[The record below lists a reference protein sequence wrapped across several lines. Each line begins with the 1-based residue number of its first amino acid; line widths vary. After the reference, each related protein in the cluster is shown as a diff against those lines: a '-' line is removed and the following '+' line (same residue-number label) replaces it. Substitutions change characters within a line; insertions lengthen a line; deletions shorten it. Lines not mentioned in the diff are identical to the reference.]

1 VLLLVPAALLAATN
15 TALLLEE
22 YHPSRMHAALLG
34 TGLSDTTADFGDCT
48 CPAQVVDLSHNKLEL
63 VPADLG
69 WLGLSQLK
77 LEGNSRLRIPHIV
90 QQRGFK

>member
-1 VLLLVPAALLAATN
+1 MPACAN
-15 TALLLEE
+15 
-22 YHPSRMHAALLG
+22 HGCIP
-34 TGLSDTTADFGDCT
+34 
-48 CPAQVVDLSHNKLEL
+48 QVVDLSHNKLEL

-77 LEGNSRLRIPHIV
+77 LEGNTRLRIPHIV